1 MKFLKQQDAMN
12 CGATCLQMV
21 AQHYGRSYSLET
33 LRSYSYIGKDGVS
46 LLGIS
51 RAAEQIG
58 FRTVGGRLTLD
69 VLVQKE

>member
-1 MKFLKQQDAMN
+1 MKFTQQFDAMD

-21 AQHYGRSYSLET
+21 ALHYGRNYSLET

-51 RAAEQIG
+51 RAAERTG
-58 FRTVGGRLTLD
+58 FRTIGGRFAFEA
-69 VLVQKE
+69 LVA